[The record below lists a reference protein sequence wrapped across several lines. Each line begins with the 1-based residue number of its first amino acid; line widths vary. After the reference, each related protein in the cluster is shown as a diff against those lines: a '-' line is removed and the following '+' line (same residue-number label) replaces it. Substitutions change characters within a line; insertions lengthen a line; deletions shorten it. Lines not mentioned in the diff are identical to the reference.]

1 MLKLAEVMRKD
12 ETYQVVPTWSHKDS
26 YYVKV
31 ASDGTTKL
39 EANQYTCVVHDD
51 KQLLELKKRKTRTI
65 YLPYHAIRY
74 VEVSPASDVA
84 KQLFG

>member
-1 MLKLAEVMRKD
+1 MIKLAEVMEKD
-12 ETYQVVPTWSHKDS
+12 QTYQVVPMWSHKES

-31 ASDGTTKL
+31 SAGGTPKL

-51 KQLLELKKRKTRTI
+51 KQLLELRKRKSRTI
-65 YLPYHAIRY
+65 YLPYHAIRF